1 MTVETANR
9 GDWMPVAGFD
19 LYEVSPA
26 GEVRNRERGRLLSPG
41 LSSNGYLLV
50 TLYRNGQR
58 FQRTIHSLVAVA
70 YVAGRFDGAVVRH
83 RNNDPHD
90 NRAENLLWG
99 TQSDN
104 EQDKVASGRHPQ
116 KTKTHCPQSHPYD
129 EANTIHR
136 RGARQCRK
144 CKQARDRNVPA

>member
-1 MTVETANR
+1 MTITETIR

-19 LYEVSPA
+19 LYEVSPR
-26 GEVRNRERGRLLSPG
+26 GEVRNRRRMRPLSPG
-41 LSSNGYLLV
+41 RSSNSYLLV

-58 FQRTIHSLVAVA
+58 FNRTIHSLVAAA
-70 YVAGRFDGAVVRH
+70 YVAGQFEGAVVRH
-83 RNNDPHD
+83 RNNETHD

-116 KTKTHCPQSHPYD
+116 KSKTHCPQRHPYD
-129 EANTIHR
+129 KANTIHR
-136 RGARQCRK
+136 RGARECRT
-144 CKQARDRNVPA
+144 CRQARNRKAAE